1 MSGYRKTFG
10 FFFIVFSAGLAV
22 WYPLGNLLG

>member
-1 MSGYRKTFG
+1 MSAYRKIFG
-10 FFFIVFSAGLAV
+10 FLFIVFSSGIAV